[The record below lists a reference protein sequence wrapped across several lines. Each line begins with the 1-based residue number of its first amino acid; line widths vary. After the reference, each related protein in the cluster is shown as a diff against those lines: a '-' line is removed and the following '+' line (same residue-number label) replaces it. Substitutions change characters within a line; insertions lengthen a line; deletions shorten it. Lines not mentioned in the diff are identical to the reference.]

1 MLKKCFFSY
10 KVKNI
15 YKLYDNKSKS
25 CERGKT
31 MSKVTRDTIIET
43 IKELPEEQQEI
54 ILYLADIFEGE
65 EETIFEY
72 CKKEL
77 IN

>member
-1 MLKKCFFSY
+1 
-10 KVKNI
+10 
-15 YKLYDNKSKS
+15 
-25 CERGKT
+25 
-31 MSKVTRDTIIET
+31 MSKITRDTIIET